1 MTISTQQKL
10 GSVEGIRGVA
20 CLMVFLSH
28 LSSTFAPSMHTGN
41 IANARTP
48 IDIIMH
54 SSPFAFLYSGAAAV
68 GIFFVLSGF
77 ILSYCILNKGDAV
90 TNAAGMTIKRYFRLM
105 PPALG
110 SCIIAYF
117 ALKHFTFDKSALGDW
132 AQNYNISNPSFLDA
146 IYNGTISS
154 FLSGSAPYNWSLWTM
169 KIEFFGSLSVFFL
182 CCIIPK
188 VKYKKTLIVIFMV
201 MPFFMNVKSG
211 DEIYYAAFFSGV
223 LIYMLDINFPNKL
236 GVILFAIGLFFCGYH
251 TNGYLYKSFN
261 SLININI
268 YNKHIDNYTLFNNI
282 DGFIVVFS
290 VLRTKIISKIFSR
303 DLFVKLG
310 ALSFSVYVLHQP
322 IMHITS
328 TVLFNFTRDNGLS
341 YSMSALLSSITTMV
355 IVYLV
360 SIPYQKYV
368 DSISVKISNLIK
380 TKMMIKQI

>member
-90 TNAAGMTIKRYFRLM
+90 SNAAGMTIKRYFRLM

-117 ALKHFTFDKSALGDW
+117 ALKYFTFDKSSLGDW
-132 AQNYNISNPSFLDA
+132 AQNYNITNPSFFDA

-182 CCIIPK
+182 CCIIPQ
-188 VKYKKTLIVIFMV
+188 VKYKKTLTLIFMCI
-201 MPFFMNVKSG
+201 PFAMNVKSG

-223 LIYMLDINFPNKL
+223 LIYLIDINLPNKL
-236 GVILFAIGLFFCGYH
+236 GTVFFVLGLFLCGYH
-251 TNGYLYKSFN
+251 TNGYFYKDIN
-261 SLININI
+261 SIVNINVF
-268 YNKHIDNYTLFNNI
+268 NKHIDNYGLFNNLG
-282 DGFIVVFS
+282 GFIVVFC
-290 VLRTKIISKIFSR
+290 VLKTKSISQIFSHNF
-303 DLFVKLG
+303 FVKLG

-322 IMHITS
+322 IMHITC
-328 TVLFNFTRDNGLS
+328 T
-341 YSMSALLSSITTMV
+341 
-355 IVYLV
+355 
-360 SIPYQKYV
+360 
-368 DSISVKISNLIK
+368 
-380 TKMMIKQI
+380 